1 MGRLLIRDF
10 VSFDTLELQIFSF
23 FLSVYVSEFFKGIFH
38 FSKFTE
44 IGLNL
49 FRITPCNGVYIC
61 RVCRDVPWSL
71 LCCFQSFSI
80 HAFQRTP
87 APAPHSPTPP
97 PLLPL
102 FSLFLLLPLLPFTSG
117 MRVLA

>member
-1 MGRLLIRDF
+1 MGRLLIGDF

-71 LCCFQSFSI
+71 LCCFQSFSLI
-80 HAFQRTP
+80 TLFKE
-87 APAPHSPTPP
+87 PP
-97 PLLPL
+97 PLPPTPQPPRPCCLS
-102 FSLFLLLPLLPFTSG
+102 SLSSSSFPSFPSLL
-117 MRVLA
+117 A